1 LWEPS
6 RVDDL
11 VADHDQLAILAL
23 RDPSQ
28 VREGLVGVDAELS
41 IKIASARPMMVRLV
55 MAMPRLRI
63 SRYVASATEICAA
76 KAWAIAYSFGPSFDS
91 EYRLSAPYESAP
103 SGLTL
108 VESQSAIIALTP
120 KTDVARGVTLATEPP
135 RPDSS

>member
-63 SRYVASATEICAA
+63 SRCVASATEICAA

-108 VESQSAIIALTP
+108 VESRAP
-120 KTDVARGVTLATEPP
+120 
-135 RPDSS
+135 SSL